1 MTFGEASHDVIGKV
15 GRVCGRVA
23 KGTIGEIMLPVRG
36 GVEAFYAYP
45 ADPEEVIEAGAR
57 AVVMDYEPP
66 RTVTVARFDG

>member
-15 GRVCGRVA
+15 GRVSGRVA
-23 KGTIGEIMLPVRG
+23 KDTIGEIMLPVRG

>member
-15 GRVCGRVA
+15 GRVSGRVA
-23 KGTIGEIMLPVRG
+23 KETIGEIMLPVRG